1 MPEPNLPPLVLNMTE
16 VVDPDLVC
24 VPLLRKSIPELPAET
39 RQRITELY
47 HLTPEQ
53 AIQIV
58 NEPKLLNYFEDI
70 VKNEQRKPKTIVNI
84 LINELLT
91 SLNKNNADLDEC
103 DITSETL
110 GQFIDLVESNYI
122 NNQTRKKVIDL
133 LVTGDKNMPLQI
145 VDSKGWS
152 QINNES
158 EIENIC
164 LNVIENHPDK
174 VKAYKAGKTKVLKAF
189 LGIIAAET
197 NGRANMKIVEQ
208 IMEILLKK

>member
-16 VVDPDLVC
+16 VMDPDLVC
-24 VPLLRKSIPELPAET
+24 VPLLQKSIPELPAET
-39 RQRITELY
+39 RKRMMELY

-91 SLNKNNADLDEC
+91 SLNKNNTDLDSCEL
-103 DITSETL
+103 TSETL
-110 GQFIDLVESNYI
+110 SQFIDLVESNYI

-133 LVTGDKNMPLQI
+133 LVTGDKNTPLQI
-145 VDSKGWS
+145 VHLNGWS
-152 QINNES
+152 QINDES
-158 EIENIC
+158 EIEKIC
-164 LNVIENHPDK
+164 LKVMENHPDK

-189 LGIIAAET
+189 LGLVAAET
-197 NGRANMKIVEQ
+197 KGRANIKTVEQ
-208 IMEILLKK
+208 ILEILLKK

>member
-1 MPEPNLPPLVLNMTE
+1 M
-16 VVDPDLVC
+16 
-24 VPLLRKSIPELPAET
+24 
-39 RQRITELY
+39 TELY

-58 NEPKLLNYFEDI
+58 NEPKLLTYFEDI
-70 VKNEQRKPKTIVNI
+70 VKNDRRTPKTIVNI

-91 SLNKNNADLDEC
+91 SLNKNNADLDACE
-103 DITSETL
+103 ITSETL
-110 GQFIDLVESNYI
+110 GQLIDLIESNYI

-133 LVTGDKNMPLQI
+133 LVTGEKNTPMQI
-145 VDSKGWS
+145 VQSRGWS
-152 QINNES
+152 QINDES
-158 EIENIC
+158 EIEKIC

-189 LGIIAAET
+189 LGLVAAET
-197 NGRANMKIVEQ
+197 KGRANMKTVEQ